1 MQKYSVNEQ
10 NLAFDRVLPWEGQA
24 EPLVWEGD
32 TCYLQ
37 LAAGEAQRVECRI
50 AEQTFAFTKE
60 NDGIWRM
67 VYPFRDG
74 IQYVQILVDGM
85 EVITPLLPITY
96 GYSRP
101 YNFIALERKMRRFTV
116 YRMCP
121 MAASGENIFFL
132 L

>member
-85 EVITPLLPITY
+85 EVITPLLPSPTATAVPTIL
-96 GYSRP
+96 SRWK
-101 YNFIALERKMRRFTV
+101 RKMRRFTV

-121 MAASGENIFFL
+121 MAASGENIIFL